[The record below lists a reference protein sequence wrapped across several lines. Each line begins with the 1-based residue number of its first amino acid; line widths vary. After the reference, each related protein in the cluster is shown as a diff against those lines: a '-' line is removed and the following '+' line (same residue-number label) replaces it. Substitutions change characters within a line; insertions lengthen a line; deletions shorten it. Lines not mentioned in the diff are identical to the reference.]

1 MASRHFFRVSE
12 AVALALH
19 STAILAEYHGGELLS
34 NQQLAKMQQASKNH
48 LSKVLQRLV
57 RVGIVTSTRGPGG
70 GFRLAKEPQDI
81 ALLEVYEA
89 IEGPMQSTGCLF
101 DKPVCSGPACI
112 LGELI
117 TTLEQQTI
125 EYLRN
130 TTMKDALKSFHMEFP
145 KDR

>member
-19 STAILAEYHGGELLS
+19 STAILAEYYDGHLLS
-34 NQQLAKMQQASKNH
+34 NHQLAKMQQASKNH

-70 GFRLAKEPQDI
+70 GFRLAREPKDI
-81 ALLEVYEA
+81 SLLEVYEA
-89 IEGPMQSTGCLF
+89 IEGPMISTGCLF
-101 DKPVCSGPACI
+101 DKPVCKGPACI

-117 TTLEQQTI
+117 VNLEQQTI
-125 EYLRN
+125 KYLKE
-130 TTMKDALKSFHMEFP
+130 TTMEVALKDFHMDLVE
-145 KDR
+145 